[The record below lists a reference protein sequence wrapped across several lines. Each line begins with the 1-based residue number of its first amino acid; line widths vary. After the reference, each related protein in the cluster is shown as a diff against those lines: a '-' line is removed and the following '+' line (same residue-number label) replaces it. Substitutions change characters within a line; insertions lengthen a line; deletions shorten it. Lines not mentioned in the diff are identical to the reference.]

1 MHLSLRRWKITL
13 STQNILLCI
22 YHPWVYGI
30 FKVKLKGN
38 GESRVKNEVLQKR
51 GEERRVATSKQKS
64 KINGV
69 FSPCFQQTIILVKNK
84 KIQMFFY
91 LTGKKINF
99 YQGISRE
106 INTNNYHIKN
116 SSLHLIVYRM
126 FLKAN

>member
-1 MHLSLRRWKITL
+1 MHLSLKRWKITL

-22 YHPWVYGI
+22 YHSWVYGI

-91 LTGKKINF
+91 FDWQKNKFL
-99 YQGISRE
+99 SR
-106 INTNNYHIKN
+106 H
-116 SSLHLIVYRM
+116 
-126 FLKAN
+126 